1 MIKFLYYALASSILT
16 VVIFFYQIA
25 MSIGF
30 GPEPNFLIILIIAA
44 ITVILWVIF
53 LVKLITKVYKK
64 ELKFNSKELKKL
76 LLHLLLVI
84 TILVALFFYLGLS
97 GIRISF

>member
-44 ITVILWVIF
+44 ITV
-53 LVKLITKVYKK
+53 
-64 ELKFNSKELKKL
+64 
-76 LLHLLLVI
+76 HLLLVI